1 MDVAGLLEELYGRV
15 PDVAREAVAGLPTAR
30 LTEPPRPGAN
40 TIAWLIWHVAR
51 VQDHHVSEL
60 MGEKQL
66 WAENAG
72 YAARFG
78 LPADPH
84 NTGYGHAPEQIA
96 AVRPDDGGALLD
108 YLDAVW
114 RRTRVFLARLTPPEL
129 DRVVDTRWDPPVTM
143 GVRLVSVADDNLQH
157 AGQAA
162 YARGLL
168 EG

>member
-1 MDVAGLLEELYGRV
+1 MDVAGLLEELYSRI
-15 PDVAREAVAGLPTAR
+15 PDVAREAVAGLPKER
-30 LTEPPRPGAN
+30 LTEAPRPGAN

-60 MGEKQL
+60 MSEKQL
-66 WAENAG
+66 WAENEAWS
-72 YAARFG
+72 ARIG

-84 NTGYGHAPEQIA
+84 NTGYGHSPEEVA

-108 YLDAVW
+108 YLDAVMK
-114 RRTRVFLARLTPPEL
+114 RTRSFLSRLAPTDL
-129 DRVVDTRWDPPVTM
+129 DRIVDRRWNPPVTM
-143 GVRLVSVADDNLQH
+143 GVRLVSVVDDNLQH

-162 YARGLL
+162 FLRGLL